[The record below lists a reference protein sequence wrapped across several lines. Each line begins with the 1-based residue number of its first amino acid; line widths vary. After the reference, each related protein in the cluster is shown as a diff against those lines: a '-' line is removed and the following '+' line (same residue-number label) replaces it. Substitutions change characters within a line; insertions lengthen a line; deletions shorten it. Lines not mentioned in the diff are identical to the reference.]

1 MTIERNTETRSLSF
15 CRITKM
21 KGSVLYVCSSLPSA
35 QLLITDFLQS
45 EVAGCVKII

>member
-1 MTIERNTETRSLSF
+1 MTIERNTETRILSF

-21 KGSVLYVCSSLPSA
+21 KGSVFYVCSSLPSA